1 MKKLILGFAVLFSF
15 SLTAQ
20 NLNTPAP
27 SPTQTITQDFAL
39 SSIEVKYSRPSVKGR
54 EIFGGLVP
62 FGAMWRTGAN
72 APTTVAFGQDV
83 TVGGEMIKAGKYT
96 LLTIPG
102 KTEWEIIFAEAGTSA
117 PNYKP
122 ANDVARF
129 KVASGAMPVNM
140 ENFTIMFA
148 DQTPSSINLELIW
161 ADTYIDIPV
170 VADIDTQIMSQ
181 IDNVMNK
188 DNKPYYA
195 AASYYFEN
203 GKDDN
208 KALVWAQKAVK
219 AQPKAYWVR
228 HLLAKVNA
236 KLGNKDAATEAAKAS
251 MELAQKAGNMDYV
264 RLNEGLIKSL

>member
-1 MKKLILGFAVLFSF
+1 MKKLFLGFAVLFSF
-15 SLTAQ
+15 SVTAQ

-62 FGAMWRTGAN
+62 YGDMWRTGAN

-83 TVGGEMIKAGKYT
+83 KVGGEMIKAGTYT

-117 PNYKP
+117 PNYKV

-129 KVASGAMPVNM
+129 KVPAISMPLDI
-140 ENFTIMFA
+140 ENFTIMLG
-148 DQTPSSINLELIW
+148 DQTPSSVNIGLMW
-161 ADTYIDIPV
+161 ADTYVGFPV
-170 VADIDTQIMSQ
+170 VADIDSQIMSQ

-195 AASYYFEN
+195 AAAYYFEA
-203 GKDDN
+203 GKDID
-208 KALVWAQKAVK
+208 KALVWAKKAVE

-236 KLGNKDAATEAAKAS
+236 QVGNKADATEAAKAS
-251 MELAQKAGNMDYV
+251 MELAKTAGNMDYV
-264 RLNEGLIKSL
+264 RLNEALLKSL